1 MSEKYLDPAEQYFA
15 TDEIVESFSN
25 PKSSAVKNMQ
35 RMAQQ
40 AWDMLQLSENAF
52 RPFVLDVGCGAGA
65 GSHAMNEQGAIII
78 GADITPEM
86 LLKFRENV
94 DNPLNQI
101 ICADAGLGLPFRPG
115 VFDAAYGIDVLNWV
129 LHPVPGGLSVSKR
142 LKAFL
147 ESVHGSLAMGGKA
160 CFNFNPETPDIAQL
174 VSTTAT
180 LCGFGGSIF
189 VENPNSGASRVN
201 WLILEVGGTAVTVQD
216 EQSGQ
221 QVGCPTVGTFSQGK
235 RGPKK
240 GFDKKEWIKKKK
252 ERQKMLGKTV
262 AHDSKYSGRS
272 RRRWI

>member
-1 MSEKYLDPAEQYFA
+1 MSEKYLDPAEDYFA
-15 TDEIVESFSN
+15 TDEMVETYSN

-40 AWDMLQLSENAF
+40 AWDLLKLADNSF
-52 RPFVLDVGCGAGA
+52 RPFILDVGCGAGA
-65 GSHAMNEQGAIII
+65 GSYALNELGAIIV

-86 LLKFRENV
+86 LLKFKENV
-94 DNPLNQI
+94 DNPINQI

-115 VFDAAYGIDVLNWV
+115 FFDAAIGIDVLNWI
-129 LHPVPGGLSVSKR
+129 LHPVAGGLSVSKR

-147 ESVHGSLAMGGKA
+147 ESVHGCLALGGKA
-160 CFNFNPETPDIAQL
+160 CFNFNPESPDIAQL

-180 LCGFGGSIF
+180 LCGFGGSIY

-201 WLILEVGGTAVTVQD
+201 WLILEVGGAAVTVEENSVQI
-216 EQSGQ
+216 
-221 QVGCPTVGTFSQGK
+221 GCPTVGTTFHQGARK
-235 RGPKK
+235 QKT
-240 GFDKKEWIKKKK
+240 FDKKEWIMKKK

-262 AHDSKYSGRS
+262 ARDSKYTGRS